1 MDNSKAKLQIFAKQL
16 GLLLYRKNMITVK
29 KYISKSKLNRGIL
42 LAFLMLFISSGS
54 YTFSDSIKP
63 EIIPDNSPSLFVKV
77 YSGNFSGF
85 KPFDIKT
92 KKKEVIPI
100 KVKFVNPSVEIAKHG
115 VLSID
120 IMASYLHNN
129 NPEISLQKSREIA
142 TLYFEEAKLEGIN
155 HDVAFSQMCLE
166 TGFLRFGG
174 DVDSTQNNFC
184 GLGVTGKGVKGL
196 SFEDERKGI
205 RAHIQHLKAYATTQN
220 PKTEIVDTRF
230 KFVKR
235 GSAKRVEDLT
245 GKWAADKNYGKKI
258 QSILKRLQNFD
269 YASVN

>member
-1 MDNSKAKLQIFAKQL
+1 MV
-16 GLLLYRKNMITVK
+16 TVK
-29 KYISKSKLNRGIL
+29 KFISRSKLNRGIL
-42 LAFLMLFISSGS
+42 LAFLMLLISSGS

-63 EIIPDNSPSLFVKV
+63 EIGLNNSPSLFVKV
-77 YSGNFSGF
+77 YSNSFIGY
-85 KPFDIKT
+85 KPYDIKSI
-92 KKKEVIPI
+92 KKTAIPI
-100 KVKFVNPSVEIAKHG
+100 KVKTLKPSVEIAKTG

-120 IMASYLHNN
+120 IMANYLHNN
-129 NPEISLQKSREIA
+129 NPEISLQKSKEIA

-166 TGFLRFGG
+166 TGFLKFGG

-220 PKTEIVDTRF
+220 LKTEIVDTRF

-235 GSAKRVEDLT
+235 GSAKRVDDLT
-245 GKWAADKNYGKKI
+245 GKWAADKSYGKKI
-258 QSILKRLQNFD
+258 QNILKRLQNFD
-269 YASVN
+269 YASAN